1 MLNKIK
7 ILVTLSVFVLIAS
20 CSETKRI
27 IVHNC
32 SNNTEA
38 NADILRS
45 IDMNTNYLKENNIE
59 IKTVNDNCGYTLIYK
74 SEKKFIEGSMT
85 DVDLMLEIKSFYKL
99 EK

>member
-1 MLNKIK
+1 MQNKIK
-7 ILVTLSVFVLIAS
+7 LLVTLLVFVSIVS

-27 IVHNC
+27 IVHDC

-38 NADILRS
+38 NVDILRS
-45 IDMNTNYLKENNIE
+45 VNMNINYLKENNIE
-59 IKTVNDNCGYTLIYK
+59 IKTVNEKCGYTLIYNN
-74 SEKKFIEGSMT
+74 EEKFIEGSMT

>member
-1 MLNKIK
+1 MHNKIK
-7 ILVTLSVFVLIAS
+7 LFVTLLVFVLIVS
-20 CSETKRI
+20 CSETKKI

-45 IDMNTNYLKENNIE
+45 VNMNINYLKENNIE
-59 IKTVNDNCGYTLIYK
+59 IKTVNEKCGYTLIYNN
-74 SEKKFIEGSMT
+74 EEKFIEGSMT